1 MIEVYRKTL
10 KRIRPVHV
18 MLHHVMTGAFIPTL
32 ERIKGFKTMPDDPFW
47 FRLELLT
54 DRHEQETAAQF
65 RRLIQPGM
73 IVLDVGA
80 HVGYYARLS
89 SQLVGENGRVIAFEP
104 HPRTFEYLMRNVT
117 SLLNVTTIQAA
128 VAETEGTAELYDY
141 LMMSASGSLHY
152 DETLVDLQRA
162 HATKDDIAPRLA
174 QGLPVQTYTVRTAPI
189 DSILEEL
196 GVNRVDFVKMD
207 IEGAEMGALRG
218 MKRTISE
225 SPELKLIMEYNPVA
239 LRAFDNQPE
248 AALNEVLGM
257 GFSHVAIIQKDGTL
271 TDITGQQ
278 DTIKTMTTRLMD
290 HMDVE
295 NLLFTK

>member
-1 MIEVYRKTL
+1 MINVYRKTL

-18 MLHHVMTGAFIPTL
+18 MLHHAMTGAFIPTL
-32 ERIKGFKTMPDDPFW
+32 EKLKGFKTMPDDPFW

-54 DRHEQETAAQF
+54 NRHEQETTAQF
-65 RRLIQPGM
+65 KRLVKPGM
-73 IVLDVGA
+73 TVLDIGA
-80 HVGYYARLS
+80 HVGYYARMS
-89 SQLVGENGRVIAFEP
+89 SQLVGQAGRVIAFEP
-104 HPRTFEYLMRNVT
+104 HPRTFEYLMKNVA
-117 SLLNVTTIQAA
+117 SLLNVTTVQAA

-152 DETLVDLQRA
+152 DEALVDLQRA

-174 QGLPVQTYTVRTAPI
+174 QGLPVQKYTVRTAPI
-189 DSILEEL
+189 DDILQEL
-196 GVNRVDFVKMD
+196 NVPKVDFVKMD

-225 SPELKLIMEYNPVA
+225 SPDLNLVMEYNPVA
-239 LRAFDNQPE
+239 LRAFDNLPE
-248 AALNEVLGM
+248 ESLEEVLAM
-257 GFSHVAIIQKDGTL
+257 GFKKVEIIQKDGSL
-271 TDITGQQ
+271 VDITGQK
-278 DTIKTMTTRLMD
+278 DTIATMTTRLMD